1 MKNEKPGFYP
11 FTRGLYGNMYKDRL
25 WTMRQYA
32 GLTSAKESNKRYHSL
47 LKQGVM
53 GLSVA
58 FDLPTQIGY
67 DSDNHLA
74 SGEVGKVGVPISS
87 IENMDTLFDNIPLE
101 KISTSMTINAT
112 APILLA
118 FYISTAENQGVN
130 SKKLKGTIQND
141 ILKEY
146 TARGTYIY
154 PPDSSMRLITDVM
167 EFCESHLPYWN
178 TISISGYHIR
188 EAGSTVVQELAF
200 TFANAIAYIESAIKK
215 GLNPNKFGEKI
226 SFFFNAHNGFLEEIS
241 KFRAAR
247 KLWATIMKE
256 RFSVTNEKAL
266 LCRFHAQT
274 GGSTLTAQQVDN
286 NIVRTSIQ
294 ALSAILGGAQSL
306 HTNSKD
312 EALALPSLKSAKT
325 ALRTQQVIAYESGV
339 VDHPDPFG
347 GSYVIEE
354 MTEKF
359 FNASMELIKKI
370 DSMGGAIEA
379 INNGF
384 IENEISNSAY
394 EYQKKIDSNQKVIV
408 GVNKFEDVDEDIN
421 SLQNIDPVEVEKQIK
436 GLSTFKTSRNNIQVN
451 ESLKKLRITAKGNE
465 NIMPGIIHCVKNN
478 CTLGEI
484 SDALR
489 LIFDEH

>member
-1 MKNEKPGFYP
+1 LKGEKPGVYP
-11 FTRGLYGNMYKDRL
+11 FTRGIYGNMYKDKL

-74 SGEVGKVGVPISS
+74 VGEVGKVGVPISS
-87 IENMDTLFDNIPLE
+87 IENMDILFDNIPLE

-130 SKKLKGTIQND
+130 STKLKGTIQND

-167 EFCESHLPYWN
+167 GFCESNLPNWN

-200 TFANAIAYIESAIKK
+200 TFANAIAYMEAAIKK
-215 GLNPNKFGEKI
+215 GLDPNKFGEKI

-266 LCRFHAQT
+266 LCRFHVQT
-274 GGSTLTAQQVDN
+274 GGSTLTAQQFDN
-286 NIVRTSIQ
+286 NVIRTSIQ
-294 ALSAILGGAQSL
+294 ALSAILGGTQSL

-312 EALALPSLKSAKT
+312 EALALPSLDSAKT
-325 ALRTQQVIAYESGV
+325 ALRTQQIIAYESGV
-339 VDHPDPFG
+339 IDHPDPFG
-347 GSYVIEE
+347 GSYVIEK

-359 FNASMELIKKI
+359 FNASTELIEKI

-384 IENEISNSAY
+384 VEHEISSSAY
-394 EYQKKIDSNQKVIV
+394 EYQKNIDSNQKIIV
-408 GVNKFEDVDEDIN
+408 GVNKFEDADEDIN
-421 SLQNIDPVEVEKQIK
+421 SLQNIDPVEVKKQIK
-436 GLSTFKTSRNNIQVN
+436 RLNTFKKTRNNIQVN
-451 ESLKKLRITAKGNE
+451 ESLKKLQITAKGNE
-465 NIMPGIIHCVKNN
+465 NIMPDIIHCVKNN

-484 SDALR
+484 SDSLR
-489 LIFDEH
+489 LIFGEY